1 MSGFIWLHRR
11 CMENRHFKNPSVW
24 HYFSYCCLRANYEDV
39 DLPLNGDLIHLKK
52 GQFLTSLKS
61 DSERTGLTISA
72 IRHAR
77 NVLENDCM
85 LAFENNTKFSI
96 VEVCKYKEF
105 QADEEQLA
113 AQPAARTTTRR
124 TATDNNKEKI
134 IKNKKED
141 NKKGRLSLESW
152 VFAVRMKSK
161 EYGYRVKKDEII
173 DFYNDGLNPDEALER
188 LVCS

>member
-1 MSGFIWLHRR
+1 M
-11 CMENRHFKNPSVW
+11 
-24 HYFSYCCLRANYEDV
+24 
-39 DLPLNGDLIHLKK
+39 DLPLYGDVIHLQK

-61 DSERTGLTISA
+61 DSERTGLTVSA

-77 NVLENDCM
+77 NVLENDNM

-96 VEVCKYKEF
+96 VEVCKYKDF
-105 QADEEQLA
+105 QADEEQVA
-113 AQPAARTTTRR
+113 AQPATRGTTRR
-124 TATDNNKEKI
+124 VATDNNKEKI

-161 EYGYRVKKDEII
+161 EFGYKVKKEEII

>member
-1 MSGFIWLHRR
+1 M
-11 CMENRHFKNPSVW
+11 
-24 HYFSYCCLRANYEDV
+24 
-39 DLPLNGDLIHLKK
+39 PLYVTHHK
-52 GQFLTSLKS
+52 
-61 DSERTGLTISA
+61 
-72 IRHAR
+72 
-77 NVLENDCM
+77 
-85 LAFENNTKFSI
+85 
-96 VEVCKYKEF
+96 
-105 QADEEQLA
+105 
-113 AQPAARTTTRR
+113 
-124 TATDNNKEKI
+124 KI